1 MQKKCEIRW
10 SNRYIFSYIE
20 GPLFTKDLLNDLLNK
35 FVKNERRIYTTF
47 DLGLSYVFIDIDDRG
62 YFIYNNKIFSLKDL
76 LNIVEENFVYKYIN
90 DKIVRIDLYSDNNY
104 YKLKPVGFDK
114 APTLEING
122 IQMHR
127 TVEIDPWTDSYLK
140 IKTLGS
146 LRNKIVLDICTGLGY
161 TAINALRRG
170 AREVISI
177 EKDKNVLDI
186 ASLNSWSKDL
196 DKINI
201 LLGDALEVVSQ
212 FDDECFDV
220 IIHDPPRFNVA
231 GELYSLEF
239 YKELHRIL
247 RRGGRIFHYTGE
259 PGRHSNIDILKG
271 VKNRLLKAGFS
282 EIRWINYAKG
292 FLVLK

>member
-1 MQKKCEIRW
+1 
-10 SNRYIFSYIE
+10 
-20 GPLFTKDLLNDLLNK
+20 
-35 FVKNERRIYTTF
+35 
-47 DLGLSYVFIDIDDRG
+47 
-62 YFIYNNKIFSLKDL
+62 
-76 LNIVEENFVYKYIN
+76 
-90 DKIVRIDLYSDNNY
+90 
-104 YKLKPVGFDK
+104 
-114 APTLEING
+114 
-122 IQMHR
+122 MHR
-127 TVEIDPWTDSYLK
+127 TWLYSYK
-140 IKTLGS
+140 C
-146 LRNKIVLDICTGLGY
+146 V
-161 TAINALRRG
+161 RRG

-201 LLGDALEVVSQ
+201 LLGDALEVVSE

-231 GELYSLEF
+231 GELYSLDF

-247 RRGGRIFHYTGE
+247 RRGGRMFHYTGE